1 MFSYVQKYQVLSLP
15 TDYNNKF
22 LGQTM
27 KRTHLALKACIILAV
42 IATLPTSKVLAAGS
56 AEGIKLGFFFGGSV
70 PDADVG
76 NVYRKLVSDGV
87 EESYSAARSVGTHF
101 GAKLR
106 VGLTESISLQGT
118 ASANFFRNQEQRV
131 VIAGVQV
138 PTFLTSSSYIPVTAG
153 AVWFPIN
160 TLVRVGVSGEMVYT
174 YRSVALSTSASDL
187 KPYNININ
195 NIDYS
200 SNDVGAALGVSVGL
214 DILGIQPHVEVK
226 KIWSNQFVRRAGEA
240 EIAFMQVSLGILL

>member
-15 TDYNNKF
+15 MDYNNKF
-22 LGQTM
+22 LGQIV
-27 KRTHLALKACIILAV
+27 KRTHLTLKACI
-42 IATLPTSKVLAAGS
+42 VLALLAAIQVQCAWSAGS
-56 AEGIKLGFFFGGSV
+56 AEGIKLGVFVGGSV

-76 NVYRKLVSDGV
+76 NVYRALITDGV
-87 EESYSAARSVGTHF
+87 EQSYSAARSLGTHF
-101 GAKLR
+101 GAKVR
-106 VGLTESISLQGT
+106 VGLSESFSLQGT
-118 ASANFFRNQEQRV
+118 ASVNFFRNQEQRV

-174 YRSVALSTSASDL
+174 YRSVGLSSSTDEL

-195 NIDYS
+195 NIDYNR
-200 SNDVGAALGVSVGL
+200 NDVGAALGVSIGL
-214 DILGIQPHVEVK
+214 DVLGIQPHIEVK
-226 KIWSNQFVRRAGEA
+226 KIWSNQFVRRSGEA
-240 EIAFMQVSLGILL
+240 ELAFMQVSLGILL

>member
-1 MFSYVQKYQVLSLP
+1 
-15 TDYNNKF
+15 
-22 LGQTM
+22 M
-27 KRTHLALKACIILAV
+27 KRTLFVLKACMMLAIITA
-42 IATLPTSKVLAAGS
+42 APTHNMLAAGS
-56 AEGIKLGFFFGGSV
+56 AEGIKLGIFFGGSV

-87 EESYSAARSVGTHF
+87 EESYSAARAVGSHF
-101 GAKLR
+101 GAKVR
-106 VGLTESISLQGT
+106 IGITENFSLQGT
-118 ASANFFRNQEQRV
+118 ASINFFRNQEQRV

-160 TLVRVGVSGEMVYT
+160 TIVRVGVSGEMVYT
-174 YRSVALSTSASDL
+174 HRTVGLSTSADEL
-187 KPYNININ
+187 KPYNINIG

-200 SNDVGAALGVSVGL
+200 RNDVGAALGLSVGL

-226 KIWSNQFVRRAGEA
+226 QIWSNQFVRRTGEP
-240 EIAFMQVSLGILL
+240 EIGFMQVSLGILL